1 MDTVLAAEP
10 YMLVFRIL
18 HIVGGVLWVGST
30 FLLAVFIGPTVAE
43 VGPSAGPLMH
53 KLIVERRMT
62 QVITTLAIVTV
73 VAGGFAYWHNVD
85 VYGSFGNF
93 VGSSFGFVL
102 TIGAVLGV
110 TAMFWGIT
118 QVGNK
123 IEQMVHYADGAMPA
137 EGPPPPEVIAELDR
151 RGARLKTS
159 SIVDLALQLGAV
171 LAMSTARYW

>member
-1 MDTVLAAEP
+1 VLAAEP

-30 FLLAVFIGPTVAE
+30 FLLSGFIGPSVAE

-53 KLIVERRMT
+53 KLVVEKRAT

-73 VAGGFAYWHNVD
+73 VAGGFVYWHNVD
-85 VYGSFGNF
+85 IVGSLGDF
-93 VGSSFGFVL
+93 VGTDFGLVL
-102 TIGAVLGV
+102 TIGAVLGIA
-110 TAMFWGIT
+110 AMFWGIT

-137 EGPPPPEVIAELDR
+137 EGPPPVEVVAELDR
-151 RGARLKTS
+151 RGARLKTN
-159 SIVDLALQLGAV
+159 SIVDLVLQLGAV

>member
-1 MDTVLAAEP
+1 LLAAEP

-30 FLLAVFIGPTVAE
+30 FFLSVFLGPTVAE

-53 KLIVERRMT
+53 KLVIERRVT

-73 VAGGFAYWHNVD
+73 VAGGFVYWHNVD
-85 VYGSFGNF
+85 IAGSLGDF
-93 VGSSFGFVL
+93 VGTDFGLVL

-137 EGPPPPEVIAELDR
+137 EGPPPADVVAELDR
-151 RGARLKTS
+151 RGARLKTN
-159 SIVDLALQLGAV
+159 SIVDLVLQLGAV
-171 LAMSTARYW
+171 VAMSTARYW